1 MLLKNIIIRG
11 VAAFSTQNYFIC
23 FPFFLKHA
31 PSHAFLKVAGIFSN
45 YLILPNTTNTT
56 NTTCL
61 YYPKD
66 NKVLTRQTS
75 NATK

>member
-56 NTTCL
+56 
-61 YYPKD
+61 
-66 NKVLTRQTS
+66 
-75 NATK
+75 